1 MSFQEVANLI
11 IFIAA
16 IVLAVTNIFNFV
28 INIRKSVHQR
38 IDTSAREHILEVINS
53 VMPDILMQHDLEVR
67 KRYLEDRERYLR
79 EIEKDVVKDLEE
91 QLSAVDAHEEKML
104 VFSEVLKEL
113 LRERIM
119 DIYSK
124 NKYRRKLEEHERL
137 QLDHAYRA
145 YKAINGNSYID
156 EFYQRMIVWEVI
168 PDDYHDNLQ

>member
-1 MSFQEVANLI
+1 M
-11 IFIAA
+11 
-16 IVLAVTNIFNFV
+16 
-28 INIRKSVHQR
+28 HQK

-137 QLDHAYRA
+137 
-145 YKAINGNSYID
+145 
-156 EFYQRMIVWEVI
+156 
-168 PDDYHDNLQ
+168 